1 MKNII
6 FLLFLSCATLINAQS
21 FVCGNGDET
30 PVNNITPP
38 PNFTYNADNK
48 YVLNVKFHI
57 VYDDYG
63 VILDELT
70 VNGQLVN
77 QFGENEI
84 MEILKDTN
92 VTFNPHNI
100 FFKYKGFDISY
111 NSDVTNG
118 LQNGTSIST
127 LGLHD
132 YNTYNIYF
140 VNYTHIGHAY
150 ATNGNTWA
158 VFSFHTMNDSSRMQ
172 VLGHE
177 LGHCFTLHH
186 VFNLYNTTQCEHV
199 TRDVNS
205 PLYNANV
212 AGDLVHDTPAQ
223 SSQPWFANCEY
234 IYNPNSTDCSGE
246 PYVDIIPANYL
257 GYDPY
262 STCGFH
268 FTPGQVIRMR
278 SHLQSPSMA
287 HVLQTY
293 NTIESLY
300 EPFETIPYGG
310 TIIRSISDNGDGTA
324 EVCRNTMIKHRFQK
338 SFDYVFPDVNADD
351 INTATIN
358 DLPEII
364 NTTYTFNVQI
374 NQVNP
379 TITNEVFVDCNRQPF
394 CQTEDF
400 VNGLVI
406 STKDLGSMNITIQEL
421 NEIQVK
427 DPELFQNLMNEY
439 YHIIRKETE
448 SGAVKQTVIYKY

>member
-1 MKNII
+1 M
-6 FLLFLSCATLINAQS
+6 
-21 FVCGNGDET
+21 
-30 PVNNITPP
+30 
-38 PNFTYNADNK
+38 
-48 YVLNVKFHI
+48 NVKFHI
-57 VYDDYG
+57 IYENNENPVIPNG
-63 VILDELT
+63 VT
-70 VNGQLVN
+70 VNGQQVF

-84 MEILKDTN
+84 MEILKDMN

-118 LQNGTSIST
+118 QQNGTSISS

-150 ATNGNTWA
+150 AINGNTWA

-186 VFNLYNTTQCEHV
+186 VFNNYNSSQCEHV

-212 AGDLVHDTPAQ
+212 AGDLIHDTPAQ
-223 SSQPWFANCEY
+223 PFQPWFNNCEY
-234 IYNPNSTDCSGE
+234 IYNPNSTDCTGE
-246 PYVDIIPANYL
+246 PYVDVVPANYL
-257 GYDPY
+257 GYDAY

-268 FTPGQVIRMR
+268 FTPGQVVRMR
-278 SHLQSPSMA
+278 SYLQSPAMA

-324 EVCRNTMIKHRFQK
+324 EVCRNTLLRHRFQK
-338 SFDYVFPDVNADD
+338 SFDYAFTNVNLSDP
-351 INTATIN
+351 TSATIN

-364 NTTYTFNVQI
+364 NTTYTFGVQI
-374 NQVNP
+374 NQVDP
-379 TITNEVFVDCNRQPF
+379 TITNDFFVDCNRQPF

-406 STKDLGSMNITIQEL
+406 STKDLGSMNITIQQL

-427 DPELFQNLMNEY
+427 DPALFQNLMNEY

-448 SGAVKQTVIYKY
+448 SGAVKQTVIYKD

>member
-1 MKNII
+1 MTYPII
-6 FLLFLSCATLINAQS
+6 F
-21 FVCGNGDET
+21 
-30 PVNNITPP
+30 
-38 PNFTYNADNK
+38 
-48 YVLNVKFHI
+48 
-57 VYDDYG
+57 
-63 VILDELT
+63 
-70 VNGQLVN
+70 NGQQIT

-84 MEILKDTN
+84 MEILKDMN

-100 FFKYKGFDISY
+100 FFKYKGFDVTE
-111 NSDVTNG
+111 NADVSNG
-118 LQNGTSIST
+118 LQNGATISS

-140 VNYTHIGHAY
+140 VNQSSIGNAY
-150 ATNGNTWA
+150 ALRGNTVA
-158 VFSFHTMNDSSRMQ
+158 VFSFASVSDYYRLQ

-177 LGHCFTLHH
+177 LGHCFDLLH
-186 VFNLYNTTQCEHV
+186 VYNLYNIDQCEQV
-199 TRDVNS
+199 TRDESS
-205 PLYNANV
+205 PLYNANQ
-212 AGDLVHDTPAQ
+212 AGDSVHDTPAQ
-223 SSQPWFANCEY
+223 PFSPSFTNCVY
-234 IYNPNSTDCSGE
+234 NYNPNSTDCIGE
-246 PYVDIIPANYL
+246 PYVDILPANYL
-257 GYDPY
+257 GYDAT

-268 FTPGQVIRMR
+268 FTPGQVVRMR
-278 SHLQSPSMA
+278 TYLQNPYMQ
-287 HVLQTY
+287 HVLQTF

-358 DLPEII
+358 DLPEIV

-394 CQTEDF
+394 CQIEDF

-448 SGAVKQTVIYKY
+448 SGAIKQTTIYKY